1 MENKMNLKKDVEQQ
15 LDIANEKHKQQ
26 IMEKIMSQ
34 NEHMQLNNER
44 ALKEIMKEESYKRVI
59 KLKIF

>member
-1 MENKMNLKKDVEQQ
+1 MNLKKDVEQQ

-26 IMEKIMSQ
+26 LMEKIMNQ

>member
-1 MENKMNLKKDVEQQ
+1 MNLKKDVEQQ

-26 IMEKIMSQ
+26 LMEKIMNQ

-59 KLKIF
+59 KLKILI